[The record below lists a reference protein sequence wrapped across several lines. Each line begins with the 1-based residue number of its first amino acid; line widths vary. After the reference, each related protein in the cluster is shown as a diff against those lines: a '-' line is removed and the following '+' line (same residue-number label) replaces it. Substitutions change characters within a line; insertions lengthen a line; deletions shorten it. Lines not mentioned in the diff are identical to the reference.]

1 MNCITGYLQQQPT
14 LLAKQISIGWE
25 HFIRGRITS
34 SLDPV
39 IDTYYRINVLG
50 CRLKSF
56 SWYRKIIQS
65 LWKFHHTAWI
75 EYCDTVH
82 SSTKLNIPLSPT
94 KNAFLTLVEKTKL
107 KPIFSRSIRRFFIH
121 ETTLLKVEYQ
131 GSTALVKH
139 RLQDTSAILN
149 EFRTHLTYQNYLQL
163 HYTIRLKQ

>member
-14 LLAKQISIGWE
+14 LLAKQMSIGWK

-50 CRLKSF
+50 CRLKSS

-82 SSTKLNIPLSPT
+82 SSTKLNILPCPA
-94 KNAFLTLVEKTKL
+94 KNALLTLVEKYQTEANILPKYKNIFFSCTKL
-107 KPIFSRSIRRFFIH
+107 H
-121 ETTLLKVEYQ
+121 YLK
-131 GSTALVKH
+131 
-139 RLQDTSAILN
+139 
-149 EFRTHLTYQNYLQL
+149 
-163 HYTIRLKQ
+163 